1 MDEWKGLL
9 PVSELLIKGGRVIC
23 PAQGI
28 DQRADVLVRE
38 GRIAAIGT
46 FDETVGTIDARGMV
60 VAPGLI
66 DMHVHFREPG
76 KEEEET
82 IASGSAA
89 AVAGGFTTVATMPNT
104 DPPVD
109 NEAAVAFQRLQ
120 GERAGLARL
129 VPIGCV
135 SAGRSGE
142 QLAEIGQM
150 TRAGAVAFSDD
161 GDCVRNARLMRAA
174 LQYASMFDKP
184 IIDHCEDAD
193 LMGSGCMHAGLW
205 SVKLGLAGIPAAA
218 EETMVARDLTLA
230 EAAGGRLHIA
240 HVSTAGAIDLVR
252 RAKARGVPVTCEA
265 TVHHLTLTDEW
276 VASFDPVYKMNPPL
290 RSGGDVEALRDALAD
305 RTIDA
310 IVTDHA
316 PHAPEEKDVEFPRA
330 PFGVIG
336 LESAIPVLV
345 TQLIGPGV
353 LSWPRAVEAM
363 TRAPARILGLEA
375 GTLEPGR
382 AADITVI
389 DPEAEWTL
397 DAAAFASK
405 SRNCPFHGW
414 KVRGRALLT
423 IVGGQI
429 KHDARPEA

>member
-1 MDEWKGLL
+1 
-9 PVSELLIKGGRVIC
+9 VSELLIKGGRVIC

-28 DQRADVLVRE
+28 DRKADVLIRD
-38 GRIAAIGT
+38 GRIAAIGE
-46 FDETVGTIDARGMV
+46 FEETVGTLDARGMV

-89 AVAGGFTTVATMPNT
+89 AVAGGFTTVAVMPNT

-109 NEAAVAFQRLQ
+109 DEAAVAFQVRQ
-120 GERAGLARL
+120 GERAGKARV
-129 VPIGCV
+129 VPVGCV
-135 SAGRSGE
+135 SAGRAGE
-142 QLAEIGQM
+142 HIAELGQM

-161 GDCVRNARLMRAA
+161 GSCVANARLMRGA

-193 LMGSGCMHAGLW
+193 LMGKGVMHRGVW
-205 SVKLGLAGIPAAA
+205 SVKLGLDGIPPAA
-218 EETMVARDLTLA
+218 EEIMVARDITLA
-230 EAAGGRLHIA
+230 EATGGRLHVA
-240 HVSTAGAIDLVR
+240 HVSAEGSIDLIR
-252 RAKARGVPVTCEA
+252 RAKARGVAVTCEA
-265 TVHHLTLTDEW
+265 TVHHLVLTDEY

-290 RSGGDVEALRDALAD
+290 RSDEHLEALRAALAD
-305 RTIDA
+305 GTIDA

-316 PHAPEEKDVEFPRA
+316 PHAPEEKDVEFSEA

-345 TQLIGPGV
+345 TRLIAPGL
-353 LSWPRAVEAM
+353 LSWPQAIEAM
-363 TRAPARILGLEA
+363 TVAPARILGLEG
-375 GTLEPGR
+375 GTLEVGR
-382 AADITVI
+382 PADVTVI
-389 DPEAEWTL
+389 DPDAEWTL

-405 SRNCPFHGW
+405 SRNCPFDGW
-414 KVRGRALLT
+414 HVRGRALVT
-423 IVGGQI
+423 IVGGEI
-429 KHDARPEA
+429 KHDARPDA